1 MTLQLKNIQKVYSS
15 GSRAVNGIDLD
26 IQDGEFFTLLG
37 PSGCG
42 KTTTLR
48 MIAGLETP
56 SAGSIFIR
64 GRDFTNT
71 HPRDRDVAMV
81 FQSYALYPH
90 MSVRKNLTL
99 NLQVRRVPDAE
110 IAERLK
116 SVAQMLGIQA
126 LLDRKPAELSGGQR
140 QRVALGRALIRR
152 PNVFLMDEPLSN
164 LDLKLRERTRTELK
178 KLHEELRVTTVYVT
192 HDQAE
197 ALVLSDRIG
206 IMDAGDLVQV
216 GAPQDIYDRPRSV
229 FVAKFVG
236 TPSINLLAVTAEVR
250 DDSLTIRLASNGMV
264 LRGASLRASAPVV
277 EALRKV
283 GNVAVL
289 GVRPEA
295 IALLREPSGEAIPT
309 AVDFV
314 EPMGSVNNVVLN
326 SDEGALATVDGEP
339 LIAVVT
345 SNESFASRAKTW
357 LALRPERLVIFDTK
371 SGKTLATLSPSRFWQ
386 PCDAELSRRTE
397 FGDPDAARG
406 AGNAFA
412 PSGIPV
418 SDSL

>member
-1 MTLQLKNIQKVYSS
+1 MTLNLQSVQKVYDN
-15 GSRAVNGIDLD
+15 GYQAVNGIDLD
-26 IQDGEFFTLLG
+26 VNDGEFFTLLG

-56 SAGSIFIR
+56 SAGRIFIG

-90 MSVRKNLTL
+90 MTVRNNLAL
-99 NLQVRRVPDAE
+99 NLRVRGVPAAQ
-110 IAERLK
+110 IAQRLQDV
-116 SVAQMLGIQA
+116 SRMLAIEP
-126 LLDRKPAELSGGQR
+126 LLDKKPGQLSGGQR

-152 PNVFLMDEPLSN
+152 PNIFLMDEPLSN

-178 KLHEELRVTTVYVT
+178 KLHETMRVTTVYVT

-206 IMDAGDLVQV
+206 IMNGGDLIQV
-216 GAPQDIYDRPRSV
+216 GTPQAIYDHPSSV

-236 TPSINLLAVTAEVR
+236 TPSINLLSVTAEVN
-250 DDSLTIRLASNGMV
+250 DGLLVPRLAETGQI
-264 LRGASLRASAPVV
+264 LGGAALRAPEAVV
-277 EALRKV
+277 QRLAQAGGR
-283 GNVAVL
+283 AIL

-295 IALLREPSGEAIPT
+295 IALAPVASANAVPAAI
-309 AVDFV
+309 DIV
-314 EPMGSVNNVVLN
+314 EPMGSVNNIVLRL
-326 SDEGALATVDGEP
+326 EGVETATVDADP

-345 SNESFASRAKTW
+345 SNESFTPGAKTW
-357 LALRPERLVIFDTK
+357 LTLRPERLVLFAAGSQAAI
-371 SGKTLATLSPSRFWQ
+371 AVLSAARDWQ
-386 PCDAELSRRTE
+386 PA
-397 FGDPDAARG
+397 
-406 AGNAFA
+406 
-412 PSGIPV
+412 
-418 SDSL
+418 